1 MSRNA
6 VCVEHQNVNSV
17 ELLHYLK
24 SQKFTR
30 SEPIGFFTLN
40 FVNQM
45 EDKDVEL
52 VVHNFRLTIFRQI
65 QVDSI

>member
-1 MSRNA
+1 MSSNI
-6 VCVEHQNVNSV
+6 VCDEHQKVNSV
-17 ELLHYLK
+17 KLLHYLK

-52 VVHNFRLTIFRQI
+52 VVQNSRLTIFRRL
-65 QVDSI
+65 